1 MLDPY
6 GCEKIDIFKSTFK
19 RQSFVQTQ
27 ILWPQFRKCRYTFCI
42 STFQSSVCRISLRI
56 LKIYCGILARQEILG
71 IFVSFYEH
79 FHDIK
84 PVLVNVYLVKKHVL
98 AKCDNEIFCQCNF
111 FYCSFNDWVIWIYV
125 MICIMILWFW
135 SFNVEFIPSKSF
147 S

>member
-1 MLDPY
+1 M
-6 GCEKIDIFKSTFK
+6 
-19 RQSFVQTQ
+19 
-27 ILWPQFRKCRYTFCI
+27 
-42 STFQSSVCRISLRI
+42 
-56 LKIYCGILARQEILG
+56 G